1 VITAVIQYN
10 VGSGPSDDRRTPQ
23 KATGP
28 VQDATERYRTGTG
41 PVQDRYRTAAEGYT
55 SISVASVHS
64 ETQDIIL

>member
-41 PVQDRYRTAAEGYT
+41 QPQKATGPVQDSRRRLYFHIGGFGA
-55 SISVASVHS
+55 
-64 ETQDIIL
+64 L